1 MATFYKDSKN
11 KLVRDQ
17 NRFRKNYR
25 YIRKKPR
32 PLFCDDSTILSNF
45 EWGCYFAEFKDQ
57 NQIVHEFPCAFPSA
71 PAVIATTV
79 TKSGNFE
86 NFNLFVSAIQASYI
100 IKP

>member
-45 EWGCYFAEFKDQ
+45 EWGCYF
-57 NQIVHEFPCAFPSA
+57 IC
-71 PAVIATTV
+71 
-79 TKSGNFE
+79 
-86 NFNLFVSAIQASYI
+86 
-100 IKP
+100 